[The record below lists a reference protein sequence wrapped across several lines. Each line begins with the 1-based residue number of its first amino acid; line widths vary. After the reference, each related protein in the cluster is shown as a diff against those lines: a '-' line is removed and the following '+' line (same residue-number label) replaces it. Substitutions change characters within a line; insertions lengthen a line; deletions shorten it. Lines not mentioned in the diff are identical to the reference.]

1 VLTVPVRL
9 SRSQPV
15 HHQESFAMAPAS
27 RCLPALAAV
36 IGASLL
42 LALPARAPALAQ
54 APETLP
60 GGASSVQETHGA
72 WTVSCRLVEGRK
84 VCGVSQVRTNQQTGQ
99 RSFAIELQPPRD
111 GKIEGVL
118 IMPFGLALGQ
128 GVKLTLDDKALGQTT
143 PFSTCFPNGCLAP
156 VSLPTSATDAMKKA
170 KTMAVTAMPFDRIEP
185 VVFAITL
192 DGFAQALGRVA
203 ELAK

>member
-1 VLTVPVRL
+1 
-9 SRSQPV
+9 
-15 HHQESFAMAPAS
+15 MALAS
-27 RCLPALAAV
+27 RCLPVLAAILGAVPLLALAA
-36 IGASLL
+36 
-42 LALPARAPALAQ
+42 APSALAQ
-54 APETLP
+54 TASETLP

-72 WTVSCRLVEGRK
+72 WTVSCRIVEGRK

-99 RSFAIELQPPRD
+99 RSFAIELQPPRE

-118 IMPFGLALGQ
+118 ILPFGLALGQ

-143 PFSTCFPNGCLAP
+143 PFSTCFPSGCLAP
-156 VSLPTSATDAMKKA
+156 VSFPTAATDAMKKA

-185 VVFAITL
+185 AVFAITL
-192 DGFAQALGRVA
+192 DGFAQALGRVV

>member
-1 VLTVPVRL
+1 MPL
-9 SRSQPV
+9 
-15 HHQESFAMAPAS
+15 AS
-27 RCLPALAAV
+27 RCLPVLAAV

-42 LALPARAPALAQ
+42 LPLPATAPALAQ
-54 APETLP
+54 AASDTLP
-60 GGASSVQETHGA
+60 GGASSLQETHGA
-72 WTVSCRLVEGRK
+72 WTVSCRIVEGRK
-84 VCGVSQVRTNQQTGQ
+84 ACSVSQVRSNQQTGQ

-118 IMPFGLALGQ
+118 VMPFGLALGQ
-128 GVKLTLDDKALGQTT
+128 GVKLTLDEKPLGQTT

-156 VSLPTSATDAMKKA
+156 VSFPATAADAMKKA

-185 VVFAITL
+185 AVFAITL
-192 DGFAQALGRVA
+192 DGFAQALGRVT